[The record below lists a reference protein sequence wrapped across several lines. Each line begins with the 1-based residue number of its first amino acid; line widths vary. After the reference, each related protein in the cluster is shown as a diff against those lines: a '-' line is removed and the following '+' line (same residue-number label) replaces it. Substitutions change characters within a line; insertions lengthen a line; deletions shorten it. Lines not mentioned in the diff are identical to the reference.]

1 MPENTQTLLNNQSNR
16 AEKKKSKYI
25 VYLKSFLICLLIYGF
40 IIIEYFN
47 NGSYADEVIGLV
59 SLGYLLLLNS
69 KIKKYDLLTFV
80 FLIVVIFLGLIS
92 NYISGINT
100 SIRSIGIDIV
110 TQTKILL
117 SFYALKYFLTDN
129 EKQTVIDLLVI
140 PSKLFCIVT
149 FFCSIISQFID
160 IGMTHD
166 SRFGI
171 DCFRFIFTFNFQYTS
186 VYMLVFGVLVCSS
199 KISDR
204 RRKIYIF
211 MAVISI
217 FLAAKSPSLVF
228 SLMFVFLF
236 FYFKRHKRLNAPIII
251 IMLVG
256 ILLIGRYQINTYLMN
271 EDAARHLFF
280 KYSAVTANNY
290 FPLGSGFGTYG
301 SAEAAK
307 NYSSLYYL
315 YGFNK
320 SWGMSPEYGSFLTD
334 TYWPQLIGQFGW
346 IGFGLMIIIYL
357 RLFMTFTNLNFG
369 PLKRAFLYAAFAQF
383 MVHGIGSAI
392 LTSSSGMIGFAT
404 LALFT
409 NTIVEK
415 DSTFRIPKVRISL

>member
-1 MPENTQTLLNNQSNR
+1 
-16 AEKKKSKYI
+16 
-25 VYLKSFLICLLIYGF
+25 
-40 IIIEYFN
+40 
-47 NGSYADEVIGLV
+47 
-59 SLGYLLLLNS
+59 
-69 KIKKYDLLTFV
+69 
-80 FLIVVIFLGLIS
+80 
-92 NYISGINT
+92 
-100 SIRSIGIDIV
+100 
-110 TQTKILL
+110 
-117 SFYALKYFLTDN
+117 
-129 EKQTVIDLLVI
+129 
-140 PSKLFCIVT
+140 
-149 FFCSIISQFID
+149 
-160 IGMTHD
+160 
-166 SRFGI
+166 
-171 DCFRFIFTFNFQYTS
+171 
-186 VYMLVFGVLVCSS
+186 
-199 KISDR
+199 
-204 RRKIYIF
+204 

-236 FYFKRHKRLNAPIII
+236 FYFKRHKRLNAPIIM